1 MSNLISATVQRR
13 VVGSATRKSVLL
25 YMADKAADDGSGIWT
40 SKANIARDLELGIR
54 AVQYAIRS
62 LVDAGLLIEIGQR
75 DCKHGYTVEYGIVID
90 VVSGLPSTRDTLSDR
105 EKTASRRPVDKCDSP
120 PAPDAPHAPDARVTD
135 ARGAPLPLH
144 YVHPNHPMNL
154 TTTPPAEDAAVDKS
168 DPQVRCLAAA
178 GPGLCPASRAEI
190 IKTSEVIA
198 GWLQDGIDFDAVIL
212 PVIRAR
218 TTHIRISPIRTWG
231 YFTDAVRAAH
241 QQRLRQQTR
250 PQGAEKTSAS
260 PQLRFYADWVNADRY
275 LPPSAITNA
284 TAHALLAAGLTTTE
298 RLAQRGVPIP
308 AMKEQP

>member
-54 AVQYAIRS
+54 AVQYAIRG

-75 DCKHGYTVEYGIVID
+75 DCKHGYTVEYGIVND
-90 VVSGLPSTRDTLSDR
+90 AVSALPSTRDAPPDR
-105 EKTASRRPVDKCDSP
+105 EKTTTRAAVDKCNLT
-120 PAPDAPHAPDARVTD
+120 PAPDAPHAPDAGVTP

-144 YVHPNHPMNL
+144 HVHPNHPMNL
-154 TTTPPAEDAAVDKS
+154 TTTPPSKGRTVDNC
-168 DPQVRCLAAA
+168 DPQARCLAAA

-198 GWLQDGIDFDAVIL
+198 GWLQDGIDFDADIL

-241 QQRLRQQTR
+241 QQRLRQPAR
-250 PQGAEKTSAS
+250 PQGVEKSSAS
-260 PQLRFYADWVNADRY
+260 PQLRFYAAWVNADRY

>member
-40 SKANIARDLELGIR
+40 SKANIARDLELGVR

-90 VVSGLPSTRDTLSDR
+90 VVSVLPSTRDTPPDR
-105 EKTASRRPVDKCDSP
+105 DKTASRRPADKCDSP
-120 PAPDAPHAPDARVTD
+120 PAPDAPHAPDAGVTP

-144 YVHPNHPMNL
+144 HVHPNHPMNL

-168 DPQVRCLAAA
+168 DPQARCLAAA

-218 TTHIRISPIRTWG
+218 TTQIRISPIRTWG

-241 QQRLRQQTR
+241 QQRLRQQAR